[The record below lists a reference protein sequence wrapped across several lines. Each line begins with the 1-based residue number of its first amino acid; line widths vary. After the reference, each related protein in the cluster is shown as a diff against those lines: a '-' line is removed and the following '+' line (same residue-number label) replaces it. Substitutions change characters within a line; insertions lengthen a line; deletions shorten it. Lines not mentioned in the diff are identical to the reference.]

1 MKIFKRSLFILLVL
15 LLIFTTSV
23 TAYAD
28 GNAIYNGDAKKFIF
42 APGSEHSPTDM
53 FTAFKDVMPGDVL
66 SQRIFVKND
75 SSNGVKVKIYM
86 RSLGAVE
93 NVEFLKQLNL
103 SVKKVDDT
111 VLFDST
117 ADQPAQLT
125 DWVELGMLYSGGE
138 VELDI
143 LLDIPTS
150 LDNTNKNLIG
160 KLDWEFA
167 VEELPIEPSDP
178 KPPETGDNSNVYIWI
193 SLLVFS
199 GVLFILLL
207 IFRFRKKSDKGNG
220 GLN

>member
-1 MKIFKRSLFILLVL
+1 MKFIKRSLFVLLTL
-15 LLIFTTSV
+15 LLIFNTV
-23 TAYAD
+23 AIAHAD
-28 GNAIYNGDAKKFIF
+28 GTAVYSGDAKKFIF
-42 APGSEHSPTDM
+42 TPGSEYSPTDM

-66 SQRIFVKND
+66 SQKIFVKND

-93 NVEFLKQLNL
+93 NADFLKQLNL

-117 ADQPAQLT
+117 AEQPAQLT
-125 DWVELGMLYSGGE
+125 DWVELGTLYSGGE

-167 VEELPIEPSDP
+167 VEEFPIEPTDP
-178 KPPETGDNSNVYIWI
+178 KPPPKGDGFNIYTLV
-193 SLLVFS
+193 SLFAVLGGFFVF
-199 GVLFILLL
+199 
-207 IFRFRKKSDKGNG
+207 IFFFFCNKKKID
-220 GLN
+220 